1 MISTLSLWGRQK
13 YLDLAIILSSLF
25 IDYYVSGLLFLS
37 PIAIST
43 YPLLEVMEQLISS
56 NMYWRWLRKFKLLWE
71 ISSLRKKWKD

>member
-56 NMYWRWLRKFKLLWE
+56 NMY
-71 ISSLRKKWKD
+71 